1 MTNHITY
8 PFHELRKGCCVICF
22 DNGTYSACYL
32 LESTKK
38 YLSESGYLN
47 GSYRI
52 DYKAESGEVYHM
64 TREEFLQFLE
74 SGELKWEYSESVM
87 LTDNGEIRKC
97 PLCGKSLTVKVVG
110 KGDKAGHLFYG
121 CSGYPECRFIDNI
134 E

>member
-1 MTNHITY
+1 MTNHISY
-8 PFHELRKGCCVICF
+8 PFHELHKGCCVICF
-22 DNGTYSACYL
+22 KENNFSACYL
-32 LESTKK
+32 SDSAKK

-74 SGELKWEYSESVM
+74 SGELKPEFSESAM
-87 LTDNGEIRKC
+87 ILDNGEIRKC
-97 PLCGKSLTVKVVG
+97 HLCGKPLTVKVAG

-121 CSGYPECRFIDNI
+121 CSGYPECRFIENI
-134 E
+134 D